1 MSFSSIASMLSA
13 AQESGQ
19 PLYAVIRDA
28 DCQENG
34 YDAAASYRQIAALWT
49 AMQQSSRQY
58 CASDRSNSGL
68 IGGDAARFRAAA
80 EAGRLLGGT
89 YFQRVTEE
97 ALKVAECN
105 ACMKRIVAA
114 PTAGSCGVLPAV
126 LIPLVEVRDVAE
138 ETILQALYIAAGFGQ
153 VTALRASVAGAEGG
167 CQAEVGSASAM
178 AASAAVELFGGT
190 PRQCMDAASFAMVN
204 ILGLVCDPIGGL
216 VENPCQNRNAMGA
229 SNALISAE
237 LSLAGVKSITPIDET
252 IGVMYAVGRSIPS
265 ELRETSLGG
274 MAVAKSACEN
284 CMACAN
290 KRNKM
295 KK

>member
-89 YFQRVTEE
+89 YFQRVTEQ

-126 LIPLVEVRDVAE
+126 LLPLCKYE
-138 ETILQALYIAAGFGQ
+138 ELSQHQLLEALYVASGIGAVIAY
-153 VTALRASVAGAEGG
+153 RACIAGASGG
-167 CQAEVGSASAM
+167 CQGEIGTASAM
-178 AASAAVELFGGT
+178 YAAHGGGRARVAARRHE
-190 PRQCMDAASFAMVN
+190 
-204 ILGLVCDPIGGL
+204 
-216 VENPCQNRNAMGA
+216 
-229 SNALISAE
+229 
-237 LSLAGVKSITPIDET
+237 
-252 IGVMYAVGRSIPS
+252 
-265 ELRETSLGG
+265 
-274 MAVAKSACEN
+274 
-284 CMACAN
+284 
-290 KRNKM
+290 
-295 KK
+295 

>member
-89 YFQRVTEE
+89 YFQRVTEQ

-126 LIPLVEVRDVAE
+126 LIPLAEERDVPE

-167 CQAEVGSASAM
+167 CQAEVGVASAM
-178 AASAAVELFGGT
+178 AASAAVELMGGT
-190 PRQCMDAASFAMVN
+190 PAQCLESASTALMN
-204 ILGLVCDPIGGL
+204 LLGLVCDPVGGL
-216 VENPCQNRNAMGA
+216 VEYPCQNRNAIGA
-229 SNALISAE
+229 ANALTSAE
-237 LSLAGVKSITPIDET
+237 LALSGVRQLIPFDEMLAA
-252 IGVMYAVGRSIPS
+252 MYNVGRRLSPDF
-265 ELRETSLGG
+265 RETAMGG
-274 MAVAKSACEN
+274 CAVTPSGCAACGG
-284 CMACAN
+284 C
-290 KRNKM
+290 RG
-295 KK
+295 